1 MLGNLTLFHRAKSI
15 FSKILRKDRYWQ
27 KLLLIEKSKYLHNHC
42 EKSVLIRSYAG
53 PYFPAFGLNTER
65 YKVFYDSKIDKKRN
79 MKYLSVFSPNA
90 GKYGTEQLRT
100 RTLFTQ

>member
-42 EKSVLIRSYAG
+42 EKKCTY
-53 PYFPAFGLNTER
+53 
-65 YKVFYDSKIDKKRN
+65 SK
-79 MKYLSVFSPNA
+79 LCWPVFSRIRTE
-90 GKYGTEQLRT
+90 YGEI
-100 RTLFTQ
+100 